1 MPDPGRPR
9 LPRKMRR
16 QHPRNDRQRIRQWPR
31 PLPTVARTRPR
42 ARPPVAVRCAAGTHP
57 AARIRRAAD
66 SPAARIRRAADS
78 PVGCFRRAADSPA
91 AGNRRAAD
99 SPVGCFRRAADSP
112 AEGTHQAAAIRPAA
126 NVRPAPARPA
136 TGVAEPAF
144 GLARLARVV
153 GPADL
158 AGVLPAMTALQAVDR
173 PRTATA
179 AGLADPAAA
188 TAAGSAGPA
197 RPLNSAAP
205 VELEWAE
212 VERAEAARRASPL
225 AHPWA
230 RPAIRV
236 LRRAAPDRAQVGVR
250 WWGAADPM
258 AVERA

>member
-1 MPDPGRPR
+1 
-9 LPRKMRR
+9 
-16 QHPRNDRQRIRQWPR
+16 
-31 PLPTVARTRPR
+31 
-42 ARPPVAVRCAAGTHP
+42 
-57 AARIRRAAD
+57 
-66 SPAARIRRAADS
+66 
-78 PVGCFRRAADSPA
+78 
-91 AGNRRAAD
+91 
-99 SPVGCFRRAADSP
+99 
-112 AEGTHQAAAIRPAA
+112 
-126 NVRPAPARPA
+126 
-136 TGVAEPAF
+136 
-144 GLARLARVV
+144 
-153 GPADL
+153 
-158 AGVLPAMTALQAVDR
+158 MTALQAVDR

-205 VELEWAE
+205 VELERAE

-258 AVERA
+258 AVEGA